1 MKFAFNAD
9 EPLELLAT
17 AGRDDCVELR
27 PARADYYVRAF
38 PGRRTPRR
46 RALSASASPRPTGI
60 PASRPP
66 AHGSPLSDGR
76 DEGVRRWQL
85 ELVRNR
91 YYVRAR
97 DALASQRRRTQ
108 LERLGWDFAAGELSV
123 DARAGLTLRGAG
135 PDEVLATVVA
145 TLDRFGDHL
154 DDVEIEPRQRRREG
168 WPDVPFV
175 LSSWDHRENPRFA
188 ALGEGVRRLEG
199 RGRHYRRVFWT
210 LPDTGSDDYAYLL
223 STAWFSE
230 AEATDLWFDTI
241 DECRIGL
248 DCGDIFYRC

>member
-1 MKFAFNAD
+1 MKFTFDAAD
-9 EPLELLAT
+9 PLDLLAT

-38 PGRRTPRR
+38 PGRRTRR
-46 RALSASASPRPTGI
+46 RAL
-60 PASRPP
+60 PASSSP
-66 AHGSPLSDGR
+66 APTTKPASLDDGA
-76 DEGVRRWQL
+76 RRWQL

-97 DALASQRRRTQ
+97 DAIASQRRRTQ
-108 LERLGWDFAAGELSV
+108 LERLGWDFAAVDLSV
-123 DARAGLTLRGAG
+123 DARAGLTLTGAR
-135 PDEVLATVVA
+135 PDEVLAAVVA

-168 WPDVPFV
+168 WPGVPFV

-210 LPDTGSDDYAYLL
+210 FPDTGSDDYAYLL
-223 STAWFSE
+223 STARFSE

-241 DECRIGL
+241 DECRAGL

>member
-1 MKFAFNAD
+1 MKFAFNAV

-38 PGRRTPRR
+38 PGRRTRR
-46 RALSASASPRPTGI
+46 RALPSSTKPT
-60 PASRPP
+60 PTTEPVS
-66 AHGSPLSDGR
+66 LDDGT
-76 DEGVRRWQL
+76 RRWQL

-97 DALASQRRRTQ
+97 DALDSQRRRTQ
-108 LERLGWDFAAGELSV
+108 IERLGWDFAAGDLSP
-123 DARAGLTLRGAG
+123 DARAGLTLTGARS
-135 PDEVLATVVA
+135 DEVLATVVA